1 MNLTLKNKFTAS
13 TRFWFTLSNSC
24 CCLSFVLFFV
34 FYYTQLH
41 AQYYCVRPG
50 HDSHYWDHTLLLS
63 KRAQPGKHC
72 YCRWPGP
79 VAAVI
84 QWNSTNI
91 KAKSFL
97 PGNSWNVL
105 FLPRSLVSLCLPLTW
120 QVFGSA
126 TFETNGAFLWLHAN
140 FLPLLPPPHPDHTT
154 LGWLSSFSSCSSVVR
169 HRCWRWLSW
178 SFFAKLKMGQL
189 PFSRFRSLIPPTPLL
204 FSVLKMTQ
212 VCLFVSAS
220 RASCLGTEGRVGS
233 CGGMIWYELKVF
245 PNRLHGVW
253 SCPLLV
259 WRGSLPHY
267 QPVLCY
273 ISYSMPPLCFCSS
286 Q

>member
-120 QVFGSA
+120 QVLEVLRLRLMVPSFGSMQISSLSCPPHTQITQRWA
-126 TFETNGAFLWLHAN
+126 DCHLSPLVPQSSVTDADGDSAGAF
-140 FLPLLPPPHPDHTT
+140 
-154 LGWLSSFSSCSSVVR
+154 
-169 HRCWRWLSW
+169 
-178 SFFAKLKMGQL
+178 
-189 PFSRFRSLIPPTPLL
+189 SRS
-204 FSVLKMTQ
+204 
-212 VCLFVSAS
+212 
-220 RASCLGTEGRVGS
+220 
-233 CGGMIWYELKVF
+233 
-245 PNRLHGVW
+245 
-253 SCPLLV
+253 
-259 WRGSLPHY
+259 
-267 QPVLCY
+267 
-273 ISYSMPPLCFCSS
+273 
-286 Q
+286 